1 MNTHI
6 YKYHTIAETFELICS
21 NENPWIAIGNFLN
34 DWWYYASNCRAN
46 LIERGLP
53 LHYDRKRQ
61 RWAAFCAAM
70 VETLCL
76 RCNIPCPAWTYE
88 KRFIL
93 SQPWFYYQDS
103 GSRARLL
110 ATTPT
115 PFKKRNVY
123 VTNRILSGKWD
134 LPTSSTLN
142 PKASAQTDQRV
153 QVSL

>member
-1 MNTHI
+1 MSIHG
-6 YKYHTIAETFELICS
+6 YQSHTIAETFELICS

-34 DWWYYASNCRAN
+34 DWWYYASDYRAN

-53 LHYDRKRQ
+53 LHCDRKTQ

-70 VETLCL
+70 VEALCL
-76 RCNIPCPAWTYE
+76 HCNVPCPEWAYE

-110 ATTPT
+110 ATAPT
-115 PFKKRNVY
+115 AFKKRNVY
-123 VTNRILSGKWD
+123 VTNRVLSGKWD
-134 LPTSSTLN
+134 LPTYSTHEARN
-142 PKASAQTDQRV
+142 VIQIDHNVRV
-153 QVSL
+153 